1 MCVHRVR
8 LMLVKTVF
16 VQQPRLARSS
26 WNPSIMQLRKWK
38 RRSVKFSG
46 YLWFTGQFLY
56 HFLSEFAELMCGC
69 RNLMALWL
77 FIVSQPEHYLLCSH
91 VKSVI
96 IGVWQLVTL
105 ANEKTSLLDLWEERR
120 ILYEQCMDLQLFYRD
135 SEQADAWMTK
145 QEVSSNLCTFL

>member
-1 MCVHRVR
+1 
-8 LMLVKTVF
+8 
-16 VQQPRLARSS
+16 
-26 WNPSIMQLRKWK
+26 
-38 RRSVKFSG
+38 
-46 YLWFTGQFLY
+46 
-56 HFLSEFAELMCGC
+56 
-69 RNLMALWL
+69 MALWL